1 MNHQTLVFEKRGRI
15 AWLTL
20 NRAEAGN
27 ALNLLLANELEE
39 ACRKINEDDEIWV
52 VVLTGVGE
60 VFCRGNEP
68 GELTRGLDELELLP
82 PSGLASKAIA
92 SLATPV
98 IVALNG
104 DALGGGLELALAG
117 DIRLAAKGAR
127 FGFPEISKGLIPG
140 GGGTQRLPRIVGRG
154 KALEL
159 ILTADLISA
168 EQAHHLG
175 LVSQVTPAD
184 ELQAET
190 DKLAQKLASKGPIA
204 LRYAKEAINKG
215 LDLSLEQ
222 GLRLEAD
229 LHVILQSTHDRAEGI
244 KAFLE
249 KREARFEGR

>member
-52 VVLTGVGE
+52 VVLTGAGE
-60 VFCRGNEP
+60 VFCQGNEP
-68 GELTRGLDELELLP
+68 GELVRGLDELELLP
-82 PSGLASKAIA
+82 PSSLASRSIA
-92 SLATPV
+92 SLSRPV

-127 FGFPEISKGLIPG
+127 LGFPEIPEGLIPG

-159 ILTADLISA
+159 ILTGDLISA
-168 EQAHHLG
+168 EEAHRLG
-175 LVSQVTPAD
+175 LVSGIVPRE
-184 ELQAET
+184 ELESEAER
-190 DKLAQKLASKGPIA
+190 LAQKLASKGPIA

-215 LDLSLEQ
+215 AELALEQ

-229 LHVILQSTHDRAEGI
+229 LHIILQSTRDRAEGI
-244 KAFLE
+244 RAFLE